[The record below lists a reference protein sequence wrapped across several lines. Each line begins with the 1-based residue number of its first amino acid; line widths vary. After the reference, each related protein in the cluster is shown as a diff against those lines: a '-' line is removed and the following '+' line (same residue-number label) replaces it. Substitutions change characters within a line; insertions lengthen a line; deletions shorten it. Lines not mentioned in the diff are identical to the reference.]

1 MVKYFK
7 SKGYMYIYFLLTFTG
22 SQLYSRLGV
31 NWSHY
36 KDPIKTKTLI
46 DQIKEEIKSCEMN
59 TESFSALSTLDDIFY
74 DIADVTKEKEV

>member
-36 KDPIKTKTLI
+36 KDPIKTRALVDLVK
-46 DQIKEEIKSCEMN
+46 KEIKLCEMD
-59 TESFSALSTLDDIFY
+59 TDSYAALTTLDDIFY
-74 DIADVTKEKEV
+74 DIADVPREKAE